1 VLEHLRHPGF
11 VATLGV
17 ASVVMFVLSI
27 VGVPLVLI
35 RLPADYFSAE
45 RRQRAS
51 TTRLNGPLGWLF
63 LIAKNALG
71 ALLLVLGL
79 AMLVLPGQGLLT
91 LLVALLLLDFPGKY
105 RLERRII
112 GGPRVLGA
120 INALR
125 ERWNKQPLE
134 IPPLS
139 RR

>member
-1 VLEHLRHPGF
+1 
-11 VATLGV
+11 
-17 ASVVMFVLSI
+17 MFVLSI
-27 VGVPLVLI
+27 VGVPLVLV

-45 RRQRAS
+45 RRERLS
-51 TTRLNGPLGWLF
+51 TTRRDGPLGWLF
-63 LIAKNALG
+63 LFAKNALG
-71 ALLLVLGL
+71 ALFIVLGV

-125 ERWNKQPLE
+125 ARWNKPPLE
-134 IPPLS
+134 VPPLS